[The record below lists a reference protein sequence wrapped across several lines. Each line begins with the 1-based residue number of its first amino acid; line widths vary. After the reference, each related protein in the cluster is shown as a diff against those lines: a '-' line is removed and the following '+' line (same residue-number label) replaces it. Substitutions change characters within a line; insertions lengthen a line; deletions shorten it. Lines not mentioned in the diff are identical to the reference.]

1 MNKMYIFFFKLI
13 WGMLIVSAL
22 VFQWQLSRET
32 SIKKLDYIVIGEQYW
47 AIEGPL
53 TTVEDRSRGLA
64 YRPSFPQKRGMLF
77 LFDISDRHSF
87 WMKGMQFPIDIIFIR
102 DSVVDSVVMNRQ
114 PNDLNP
120 VSPQYPVNAV
130 LEVNAGEAWDVR
142 PGDRVEIVRQ

>member
-1 MNKMYIFFFKLI
+1 
-13 WGMLIVSAL
+13 
-22 VFQWQLSRET
+22 
-32 SIKKLDYIVIGEQYW
+32 
-47 AIEGPL
+47 
-53 TTVEDRSRGLA
+53 
-64 YRPSFPQKRGMLF
+64 
-77 LFDISDRHSF
+77 
-87 WMKGMQFPIDIIFIR
+87 MQFPIDIIFIR